1 MKRTARLRPNRGLD
15 RWARLVTSFY
25 VWILQ
30 CLYYA
35 RRHLEAIS
43 GAGMSS
49 LQLSLDKIRKGPARV
64 GRVDP

>member
-1 MKRTARLRPNRGLD
+1 MTGLY
-15 RWARLVTSFY
+15 A
-25 VWILQ
+25 WILQ
-30 CLYYA
+30 CLYGA

-49 LQLSLDKIRKGPARV
+49 LELSLDKIRKGPACV